1 GHAGEMPASDH
12 RLRWHEL
19 PERVRSGIEVALG
32 SAVVDAASRPG
43 GYGPSLASVCVLA
56 DGRRVFVKA
65 VSPAQNP
72 DSPVMMRR
80 EAEINDR
87 LPPDAPAPQLLYALD
102 DGECVALVFEHVE
115 GRLPVAPW
123 EPHELRRVM

>member
-1 GHAGEMPASDH
+1 MTARDH

-19 PERVRSGIEVALG
+19 PEHVCADIEGALG
-32 SAVVDAASRPG
+32 SSVVDAESRRG

-72 DSPVMMRR
+72 DSPRMTRR
-80 EAEINDR
+80 EAEINR
-87 LPPDAPAPQLLYALD
+87 CLPAGAPA
-102 DGECVALVFEHVE
+102 GT
-115 GRLPVAPW
+115 AP
-123 EPHELRRVM
+123 